1 MEANNPFLNESSD
14 KDDNEIID
22 NPVDSLDFSNGNDR
36 HAPTVLE
43 NISEEEQTGQDLH
56 TVNLAEILAYSP
68 NGETDIDSQV
78 RNVTSPKNKDSRDQQ
93 TKSKASFL
101 SKTKSRFG
109 IKLTPKITAH
119 DKGKAM
125 LHEKEENIPDEPEGC
140 RETEEE
146 DTTKETQGEQV
157 EAAVVDT
164 VDESNNIDEE
174 EVLQS
179 KSSIVRGVPKVT
191 KPAPPVVAIKM
202 ADLIGDTPEN
212 EPVEQSKSCEES
224 HLDNVKDTKPPVEDK
239 KLKKELEKK
248 ERKEKERLEKETKLE
263 EKKKKTEEAK
273 LKKEQE
279 KLKKQQEKQAKDEE
293 KQRLKKEKQKKKEEK
308 EANKKASKTDQP
320 DSIPGIEKLT

>member
-1 MEANNPFLNESSD
+1 M
-14 KDDNEIID
+14 
-22 NPVDSLDFSNGNDR
+22 G
-36 HAPTVLE
+36 
-43 NISEEEQTGQDLH
+43 
-56 TVNLAEILAYSP
+56 
-68 NGETDIDSQV
+68 
-78 RNVTSPKNKDSRDQQ
+78 
-93 TKSKASFL
+93 FL
-101 SKTKSRFG
+101 SRLKSRFG
-109 IKLTPKITAH
+109 IKPTTKITAH

-146 DTTKETQGEQV
+146 ETTKETQGKQV

-164 VDESNNIDEE
+164 VDESNNVDEE

-179 KSSIVRGVPKVT
+179 KSSIIRGVPKVT

-212 EPVEQSKSCEES
+212 ETAEQSKSCEES
-224 HLDNVKDTKPPVEDK
+224 YLDNVKDTKPPLEDK

-263 EKKKKTEEAK
+263 EKKKKAEEAK

-279 KLKKQQEKQAKDEE
+279 KFKKQQEKQAKAEE
-293 KQRLKKEKQKKKEEK
+293 KQ
-308 EANKKASKTDQP
+308 
-320 DSIPGIEKLT
+320 